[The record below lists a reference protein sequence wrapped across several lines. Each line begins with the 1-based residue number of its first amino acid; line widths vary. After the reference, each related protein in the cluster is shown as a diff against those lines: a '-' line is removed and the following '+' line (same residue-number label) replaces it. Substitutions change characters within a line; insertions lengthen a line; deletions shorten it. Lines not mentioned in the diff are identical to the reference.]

1 MNPTHVKNLLAGVI
15 FVCLFGIPGS
25 AREAGS
31 CLNTVNREAFRLPPP
46 VPLTLIYFN
55 LDKNTGGK
63 VELQWKT
70 AQELNVS
77 HFNIE
82 KSADGKKWTK
92 VGNVKAT
99 GREGSIQTY
108 VFTDMTAANKVN
120 YYRLQVV
127 DNDARADYS
136 PVRLITSTEQTEVR
150 IFPTMTSTNSTLY
163 VEGIS
168 PENAQVELFGATGRV
183 FHKIKMYSNTITL
196 PGIPPGI
203 YQVRITSMA
212 TKNAVCLQ
220 KIVIY

>member
-1 MNPTHVKNLLAGVI
+1 MNPTHVKTLLAGII
-15 FVCLFGIPGS
+15 FVCLFGVAGI
-25 AREAGS
+25 ARDTNNSIKTE
-31 CLNTVNREAFRLPPP
+31 NREAFKLPPP

-82 KSADGKKWTK
+82 KSVDGKKWTK
-92 VGNVKAT
+92 IGNVKAT

-108 VFTDMTAANKVN
+108 VFTDMSASNKVN

-127 DNDARADYS
+127 DNDARGDYS
-136 PVRLITSTEQTEVR
+136 PVRLITSTEEAEVR
-150 IFPTMTSTNSTLY
+150 IYPTMTNSNSTLY

-168 PENAQVELFGATGRV
+168 PENAQVELFGASGRV
-183 FHKIKMYSNTITL
+183 FHKIKMYSNTISL

-203 YQVRITSMA
+203 YQVRITSIA
-212 TKNAVCLQ
+212 TRGIACLQ